1 MEWRKQLA
9 VYRRF
14 VAYVYEYPD
23 GKKGNG
29 KGFIKVEARDGV
41 CRIHFRLS
49 GIYGKETLP
58 CKIYGY
64 VRKEKKCQGILLGN
78 FDLAGDLIQF
88 VLEMPEDNLGNQ
100 GYRLEDLG
108 GIVLL
113 TEDGIMYGTGWDEK
127 PVRLEEILFSS
138 KSENM
143 PYETEAHAE
152 MTVPEPKEPEAE
164 IEEIEEIEEAKSEP
178 EAEEI
183 PVMERRSEPQSEQ
196 ELEPGPEEDE
206 IPEMLEI
213 PKVLPDILPEIGR
226 DKEKKENDIKA
237 EAVSDR
243 EKKQEREVFCPFKDG
258 MYEQCMRITPADFRM
273 LSHPDRGLMNNNFLR
288 YGYRKYGHVLIGKH
302 GEKGEYILG
311 VPGRYDRQEALM
323 AGMFGFP
330 YFKEAHIKEAGTQE
344 NRKFPRTGYWYRSI
358 DAPHIDGRDGF

>member
-41 CRIHFRLS
+41 CRMHFRLS

-78 FDLAGDLIQF
+78 FELAGDLIQF

-226 DKEKKENDIKA
+226 DKEKKENDI
-237 EAVSDR
+237 
-243 EKKQEREVFCPFKDG
+243 
-258 MYEQCMRITPADFRM
+258 
-273 LSHPDRGLMNNNFLR
+273 
-288 YGYRKYGHVLIGKH
+288 
-302 GEKGEYILG
+302 
-311 VPGRYDRQEALM
+311 
-323 AGMFGFP
+323 
-330 YFKEAHIKEAGTQE
+330 
-344 NRKFPRTGYWYRSI
+344 
-358 DAPHIDGRDGF
+358 